1 MWVVWY
7 EVELIRDIKR
17 AVEDLYQDIEE
28 LIRDLEYI
36 ESVSGKL
43 DYEDVLLYAK
53 IVEKR
58 VEEVKKDFERISTE
72 IKIVKEKAMEMINR
86 RNATKP

>member
-1 MWVVWY
+1 
-7 EVELIRDIKR
+7 VEYLHRDIER
-17 AVEDLYQDIEE
+17 

-36 ESVSGKL
+36 ESVSDKL

-58 VEEVKKDFERISTE
+58 VEEVKKDFEHISTE
-72 IKIVKEKAMEMINR
+72 IKIVKEKAMEMINKK
-86 RNATKP
+86 NTTKP